1 MTTAVVVGAG
11 PNGLAAAV
19 TLAQHGVKVTVVEA
33 AETIGGGTRSSEHT
47 FPGVLHDDCSAV
59 HPMGAGSPYLRTL
72 DLDQHGLEWK
82 WPKVDAAHPL
92 DSGTAGIMLRSLE
105 DTVRHLGVDGH
116 RWRQLFGPLADR
128 FDDLAPD
135 LFRPIAHV
143 PRHPGALVQLGLRA
157 LPPAAWLAR
166 VFESEEARA
175 LFAGIAAHVIHPL
188 TRPATSSVG
197 AMMIAAAHTHG
208 WPVAAGGSQSITN
221 ALASLLGSLGG
232 KIETGQPVRSLRDL
246 PSSDIVM
253 LDLAPRGV
261 VEVTGDL
268 LPARVR
274 RAYNRYRHGP
284 GAFKVDLAVEG
295 GVPWINE
302 DCGRAGTVHLGGT
315 LDEIVAAERDIA
327 RGIMPPRPFVLIGQQ
342 YLADPGRSSGDV
354 HPIWAYA
361 HVPHGYSGDATEAII
376 GQIERFAPGTRERIV
391 GAFSRSTAAMS
402 VYNPNYIGGDI
413 ITGENNPV
421 QLLLRPRIALDP
433 YRTGIDGVYIC
444 SAATP
449 PGAGVHG
456 MCGHNAAL
464 SALRHSGHSGGR

>member
-1 MTTAVVVGAG
+1 MTTALVVGAG

-19 TLAQHGVKVTVVEA
+19 TLAQHGVEVTVIEA

-47 FPGVLHDDCSAV
+47 VPGVLHDDCSAV

-72 DLDQHGLEWK
+72 DLDSHGLEWK
-82 WPKVDAAHPL
+82 WPEVDAAHPL
-92 DSGTAGIMLRSLE
+92 DTGSAGVLLRSLD
-105 DTVRHLGVDGH
+105 DTAHLLGADGR
-116 RWRQLFGPLADR
+116 RWRQLFGPLASR
-128 FDDLAPD
+128 FDDLAQD
-135 LFRPIAHV
+135 LLRPIAHV
-143 PRHPGALVQLGLRA
+143 PRHPGALAQLGLRA
-157 LPPAAWLAR
+157 LPPAGTLAR
-166 VFESEEARA
+166 VFQSEEARA

-197 AMMIAAAHTHG
+197 AMMIAAAHTYG

-232 KIETGQPVRSLRDL
+232 KIETGQPVRSLSDL
-246 PSSDIVM
+246 PPSDIVM

-261 VEVTGDL
+261 VDIAGDL

-274 RAYNRYRHGP
+274 RAYSRYRYGP
-284 GAFKVDLAVEG
+284 GAFKVDLAVDG

-302 DCGRAGTVHLGGT
+302 HCRRAGTVHLGGN
-315 LDEIVAAERDIA
+315 LAEIIASERDIA
-327 RGIMPPRPFVLIGQQ
+327 RGIMPSRPFVLIGQQ
-342 YLADPGRSSGDV
+342 YLADPDRSNGDV

-361 HVPHGYSGDATEAII
+361 HVPHGYSGDATDAII

-402 VYNPNYIGGDI
+402 VYNPNYVGGDI

-421 QLLLRPRIALDP
+421 QLVLRPRIAVDP

-464 SALRHSGHSGGR
+464 AALRNRGR